1 VSEIRV
7 ELLGGFRVGVDGRAV
22 DESAWHRKKPAALIK
37 LLALAP
43 AHRLH
48 RAQLIDTLWPEL
60 DETAGGA
67 NLRKAIFQARRAVED
82 AGGAGVLTS
91 DADVVRLA
99 GDPVSVDLDEFRA
112 AVATGRRDGDVDAY
126 RHAVE
131 LYRTGLLPEDRF
143 EEWAASQADAV
154 GLEYLAILEELVGL
168 LEGRGDI
175 GPAIDVAK
183 TLVDAEPLREDNHVT
198 LIRLNALAGRRGEA
212 LRAYDRLNETLLDE
226 LGTEPGPVA
235 SQLYEEIRSRNALE
249 PELAADLWERVGD
262 LRVLSGDAEGAAHAY
277 ATVLQSD
284 ESSDVRA
291 RLERKCAD
299 AWLGRH
305 RPDRAAEHID
315 AALALTRDPAELARL
330 RRTQANHRWETGD
343 IPAAQAF
350 AEQARELAVEHGDP
364 DDIAAAQ
371 EALAIVSHFKGEWR
385 DGLAS
390 ELDRLASGEAGTTEL
405 ARVFDLHHCIGQYHL
420 YGDGLAGSV
429 EGYARRILDRAEDA
443 GAVRAQAFAWCL
455 LGESLLL
462 QARFDEA
469 AGCLERSCAL
479 HESFGT
485 RSGGLPWQRR
495 AELAVC
501 TGATSDVEPYLRR
514 ASGIATVSAMAAHVW
529 GRIYATRAFAALE
542 AGSPGRAVEAVRAA
556 AASAQRYGD
565 CPSCSALLNPVAA
578 EAFALLGDAASAHT
592 YAAHAEQVGQMF
604 ASSAWQAM
612 ALSAAGSAAS
622 ADGDHDAARQRFDE
636 AAQLYTKAGQPYW
649 AGWVARRNAQGTPVS

>member
-1 VSEIRV
+1 MTDLRV
-7 ELLGGFRVGVDGRAV
+7 ELFGSFRVSVDGHQV
-22 DESAWHRKKPAALIK
+22 DQAAWHRKKPAALIK

-48 RAQLIDTLWPEL
+48 RAQLIDALWPEL
-60 DETAGGA
+60 DEPAGGA
-67 NLRKAIFQARRAVED
+67 NLRKAVFQARRAVMEV
-82 AGGAGVLTS
+82 GGADVISS
-91 DADVVRLA
+91 DADVVRLDA
-99 GDPVSVDLDEFRA
+99 DPLDVDLDEFRT
-112 AVATGRRDGDVDAY
+112 AVANARRDADAAAY
-126 RHAVE
+126 QRAAD
-131 LYRTGLLPEDRF
+131 LYGTGLLPEDRF
-143 EEWAASQADAV
+143 EEWAATPADAV
-154 GLEYLAILEELVGL
+154 RLEYLAMLEELVGL
-168 LEGRGDI
+168 LEARGDI
-175 GPAIDVAK
+175 TPAIDAAN

-198 LIRLNALAGRRGEA
+198 LIRLAALAGRRGEA
-212 LRAYDRLNETLLDE
+212 LRAYDRLKKTLLDE

-277 ATVLQSD
+277 ATVLKSD
-284 ESSDVRA
+284 ESPDVRA
-291 RLERKCAD
+291 RLARKCAD

-305 RPDRAAEHID
+305 RPDRAAEHIT
-315 AALALTRDPAELARL
+315 AALELTRDPAELARL
-330 RRTQANHRWETGD
+330 RRTQANHGWETGD

-350 AEQARELAVEHGDP
+350 AEQARDLAREHGDP

-390 ELDRLASGEAGTTEL
+390 ELDRLASGEPGTTEL

-420 YGDGLAGSV
+420 YGDGLADSV

-479 HESFGT
+479 HESLGT

-501 TGATSDVEPYLRR
+501 TGAMSEVEPYLRR
-514 ASGIATVSAMAAHVW
+514 ALGIATVSAMSTHLW

-542 AGSPGRAVEAVRAA
+542 AGTPDRAVEAVRSA

-578 EAFALLGDAASAHT
+578 EAFALLGDADSART
-592 YAAHAEQVGQMF
+592 YAARAEQVGQMF

-612 ALSAAGSAAS
+612 ALSAGGSAAK
-622 ADGDHDAARQRFDE
+622 AEDDERTARQRFDE

-649 AGWVARRNAQGTPVS
+649 ASWVARRNVQGTPVS